1 MATISAIGSVVKA
14 PGLAASRTFTGK
26 SEFVTF
32 TGLRAGVKLSQRRAP
47 HPATH
52 AGSRRQS
59 RDAVR
64 RLVVE
69 ANFSKVP
76 EEPLGLYDPSMDS
89 DACGVG
95 FVAELS
101 KKPNRKTVSRRS
113 EAFCVDVSCSLNALG
128 EGR

>member
-1 MATISAIGSVVKA
+1 MTAGMATVSALGSAVRA
-14 PGLAASRTFTGK
+14 PGLATSRTFIGK

-32 TGLRAGVKLSQRRAP
+32 SGLRAGVKLSQRRALR
-47 HPATH
+47 PATH
-52 AGSRRQS
+52 AGFRRQS
-59 RDAVR
+59 RDVSR

-101 KKPNRKTVSRRS
+101 KKPNRKTVSGV
-113 EAFCVDVSCSLNALG
+113 EQVTGVC
-128 EGR
+128 